1 MRWGEK
7 KAHKWSDNEQVIA
20 VVTEVRP
27 LEASGIMDSTGFII
41 GSHKDKDTG
50 LFSHGLSALHS
61 PGW

>member
-27 LEASGIMDSTGFII
+27 LEASGIMESTGFII
-41 GSHKDKDTG
+41 GSHKDKDTS
-50 LFSHGLSALHS
+50 LFSHGL
-61 PGW
+61 

>member
-50 LFSHGLSALHS
+50 LFSHGL
-61 PGW
+61 

>member
-1 MRWGEK
+1 MRRGEK
-7 KAHKWSDNEQVIA
+7 KAHKWSDNEQVIV

-41 GSHKDKDTG
+41 GSHKHRDTG

-61 PGW
+61 P